1 MGENFHIRKATTS
14 DIPTFVT
21 LWKELMIIHGKIDPL
36 FEMSSDAEINYQ
48 KGIKSAIENKS
59 EDAITINFVAIDK
72 KSQSVVGYLS
82 GYIGSRFP
90 IYKRL
95 KFGMILG
102 IYVNKTYRNR
112 HIGTHLV
119 EKAKKWFGKRDITH
133 LQIEVAKGNPIGLPF

>member
-59 EDAITINFVAIDK
+59 EDAM
-72 KSQSVVGYLS
+72 
-82 GYIGSRFP
+82 
-90 IYKRL
+90 

-112 HIGTHLV
+112 QIGTQLV

-133 LQIEVAKGNPIGLPF
+133 LQIEVAKGNPIGLSFWEQMEFNTVNFEMHLNQ